1 MIAEVNGNNLY
12 YNKLGQGEP
21 LLLLHGHHFDGG
33 MFAQIIAPLALY
45 YTVYVLDM
53 RGHGLSEGEIAQHYQ
68 TEVADI
74 ATFIKK
80 MGIKGCYCF
89 GFDAG
94 GLVAMMLASQ
104 DSSAFKKLMVAG
116 VFVNGNGI
124 RPYHYLTEGCLR
136 FLQLN
141 RDSRVELT
149 ESYLS
154 VDALKAITIPT
165 YCVVGEQDWVKVD
178 HVRWYSQLIPQGQLL
193 IMPRQKHNSYA
204 VKSFKL
210 LDLMKNFFRDE
221 N

>member
-1 MIAEVNGNNLY
+1 MRIQINGNELY
-12 YNKLGQGEP
+12 YSKLGKGEP
-21 LLLLHGHHFDGG
+21 LLLLHGHHLDGG
-33 MFAQIIAPLALY
+33 MFDQIMAPLALY

-53 RGHGLSEGEIAQHYQ
+53 RGHGLSQGEVAQHYQ
-68 TEVADI
+68 AEVNDLAS
-74 ATFIKK
+74 FIRKVN
-80 MGIKGCYCF
+80 IRGCYCF

-104 DSSAFKKLMVAG
+104 DQTIFKKLMVAG

-141 RDSRVELT
+141 RESRVELT

-154 VDALKAITIPT
+154 VDSLKAIKVPT
-165 YCVVGEQDWVKVD
+165 YCVVGEKDWVKVE
-178 HVRWYSQLIPQGQLL
+178 HVRWYSQLIPQGQLM
-193 IMPRQKHNSYA
+193 IMPRQKHDSYA

-210 LDLMKNFFRDE
+210 LDLMETFFK
-221 N
+221 